1 MRILKFLLVVPVI
14 AIMLSASPVYAGK
27 DKTLSA
33 WNKQLKV
40 ITSSITDESALGKV
54 EELAEKMADSYY
66 ALNKGKYYKLAAE
79 MFEAL
84 TVLSKQNG
92 GDNIKTPHWLH

>member
-1 MRILKFLLVVPVI
+1 MRFLKFLLVVPVI

-27 DKTLSA
+27 NKTLSA

-40 ITSSITDESALGKV
+40 ATSSITDKSALGKV
-54 EELAEKMADSYY
+54 EELAEKMADGYN
-66 ALNKGKYYKLAAE
+66 LNKGKYYKLAAE

-92 GDNIKTPHWLH
+92 GKNIQTPQWLH